1 MEIQAFLNH
10 LRGLKN
16 YDDQIA
22 HIEHIAPRRPAY
34 GKLDEPLH
42 PALQDC
48 LFTHGLSRLYSHQ
61 AIAINHVRAGKN
73 VIIATSSASGK
84 SLVYNIA
91 VMQAMLT
98 EPATRAL
105 FLFPTKALAQDQLR
119 KLNELFSP
127 ALLPPEALATFDGDT
142 PRTERA
148 DIKRHGRI
156 ILTNPDML
164 HVGIMPNHQ
173 QWSTLLRHLKYV
185 VVDEAHIYCGVFGS
199 HVACV
204 LRRLRRLCQLYGS
217 SPQFILCTATVAN
230 PGDHALGLT
239 GLPCEVVT
247 TDGSPR
253 GWKDFVFWNPPLM
266 DAKKTARR
274 SAHWEST
281 NIFTELMLQGSRTLT
296 FTRTRRLAELIYVYA
311 RDRLKEESY
320 ELSQLVKP
328 YRGGYMPE
336 DRRKIERE
344 LFGGKLLGVVAT
356 NALELGIDSGGLE
369 ATVLDGYPGSI
380 SSTWQQAGR
389 SGRSQ
394 GESLSF
400 LVAWD
405 NPLDQYFMRHPRDF
419 FQRGFEHVLVNPA
432 NHYIL
437 KAHLLCAAWEKPLE
451 EGDKNV
457 LGDDDFIKERDALV
471 EAGELRERRNKWYLA
486 PSIASP
492 ASKINIR
499 SSSGEDYAVVDMST
513 GSLMETVESSVAF
526 FQVHP
531 GAVYLHQGEPYLI
544 TKLDL
549 TNKVAYAE
557 PTRANYYT
565 GTKEIHDLHV
575 LKVRSTKKVGPVDV
589 SIGDV
594 EVTIDVVGFKKY
606 RQFSEELIG
615 EEALDL
621 PTIRFNTVALW
632 FDIPPRAIARIA
644 EKGQDFAG
652 GLHATE
658 HAAIGILPLFA
669 LCDRNDIGGV
679 STPMHPDTGKAEV
692 FIYDAY
698 PGGIGIAEK
707 GYDMIEDL
715 WQATLRVIAECPCED
730 GCPSCVQSPKCGNNN
745 KPLDKSAAR
754 VILQELQSG

>member
-10 LRGLKN
+10 IRSQSTYEN
-16 YDDQIA
+16 QIA
-22 HIEHIAPRRPAY
+22 HIEHIAPRRSVY
-34 GKLDEPLH
+34 GKLDEPLV

-48 LFTHGLSRLYSHQ
+48 LDAHGFSRLYSHQ
-61 AIAINHVRAGKN
+61 ALAVNHVRAGKN

-91 VMQAMLT
+91 VLQSILT
-98 EPATRAL
+98 EPAARAL
-105 FLFPTKALAQDQLR
+105 YLFPTKALAQDQLR

-127 ALLPPEALATFDGDT
+127 SLLPPESLATFDGDT
-142 PRTERA
+142 PRSERA
-148 DIKRHGRI
+148 DVRRYGRI

-173 QWSTLLRHLKYV
+173 SWASLLRHLKYV
-185 VVDEAHIYCGVFGS
+185 VVDEAHIYRGVFGS

-204 LRRLRRLCQLYGS
+204 LRRLRRLCRLYGS
-217 SPQFILCTATVAN
+217 DPQFILCTATVAN
-230 PGDHALGLT
+230 PGEHALALT
-239 GLPCEVVT
+239 GLPCEVVAN
-247 TDGSPR
+247 DGSPR
-253 GWKDFVFWNPPLM
+253 GWKDFVFWNPPLK
-266 DAKKTARR
+266 DEKKTARR

-281 NIFTELMLQGSRTLT
+281 NLFTELVLQGSRTLT
-296 FTRTRRLAELIYVYA
+296 FTRTRRLTELIYIYTKQ
-311 RDRLKEESY
+311 RLLETSY
-320 ELSQLVKP
+320 QLSRLVMP

-336 DRRKIERE
+336 DRRRIEQE

-369 ATVLDGYPGSI
+369 ATILDGYPGSI

-405 NPLDQYFMRHPRDF
+405 NPLDQYFMRHPSDF
-419 FQRGFEHVLVNPA
+419 FQKGFEYVLVNPD
-432 NHYIL
+432 NPYIL
-437 KAHLLCAAWEKPLE
+437 KEHLLCAAWERPLD
-451 EGDKNV
+451 GTDAAIF
-457 LGDDDFIKERDALV
+457 GGDFIKERDALA
-471 EAGELRERRNKWYLA
+471 EEGQLRERRNRWYLA
-486 PSIASP
+486 PSISYP
-492 ASKINIR
+492 AQKINIR
-499 SSSGEDYAVVDMST
+499 SSSGEDYAVVDVST

-531 GAVYLHQGEPYLI
+531 GAVYLHQGDSYLI
-544 TKLDL
+544 SKLDL
-549 TNKVAYAE
+549 TNHVAYAE

-565 GTKEIHDLHV
+565 ETKEIHDLHV
-575 LKVRSTKKVGPVDV
+575 LKVRATKSVGPVNV
-589 SIGDV
+589 SVGDV

-606 RQFSEELIG
+606 RQFSEEVIG
-615 EEALDL
+615 EEPLDL
-621 PTIRFNTVALW
+621 PTITFPTVALW

-644 EKGQDFAG
+644 EKGRDFAG
-652 GLHATE
+652 GLHAAE

-679 STPMHPDTGKAEV
+679 STPLHPDTGRAQV

-707 GYDMIEDL
+707 GYDMITEL
-715 WQATLRVIAECPCED
+715 WEATLKVITECPCDD

-745 KPLDKSAAR
+745 KPLDKAAAKI
-754 VILQELQSG
+754 ILEEILKG